1 MLRWAVEIGRI
12 DILLETSLMS
22 AHLALPRIGHMEQVI
37 HIFGYLKQNSK
48 KKIAFDPEHPQIDE
62 RRFQKYDW
70 YDFYR
75 DAKEAILGDMPKPR
89 GNIMCTHCFVG
100 ANHAGN
106 TVTRRSQT
114 SILLFCNRSPII

>member
-12 DILLETSLMS
+12 DILLETSFMS
-22 AHLALPRIGHMEQVI
+22 AHLALPKIGHLEQVI

-70 YDFYR
+70 YDFYH
-75 DAKEAILGDMPKPR
+75 DAKEAIPGDIPKPR
-89 GNIMCTHCFVG
+89 GNSMSTHCSVN

-106 TVTRRSQT
+106 TVTRRS
-114 SILLFCNRSPII
+114 